1 MKKDP
6 DAILMTAFRN
16 GDKQAFRLLFDKH
29 KKKIVNFCYRFCN
42 NRETAEDLAQEV
54 FLKVYKAAPAYQAN
68 AKFTTWLY
76 KIATNVCLNEVR
88 RPVYRVRTDSL
99 DAEEA
104 DHTNFRKQLADPQSI
119 SPDAHFEKKE
129 NDHMILE
136 AIAKLPQTQ
145 RAAILLLVDQGFSYQ
160 EIARQINRSESGVK
174 SLIHRARATLKDALK
189 FCSQ

>member
-1 MKKDP
+1 M
-6 DAILMTAFRN
+6 
-16 GDKQAFRLLFDKH
+16 LFDKH